1 MTTHKDVATRTA
13 MRTPGAPAAGVNMA
27 DVAAHAGVST
37 ATVSRA
43 LRDLPGVGEATRLR
57 IKEIARDLAY
67 VVSPEASG
75 LARGATGRVAVVV
88 PRLDIW
94 FYGTLVAAIEQA
106 MREAG
111 TDVLVYQ
118 VDGPEQRARFF
129 EELPARRKVDALILC
144 ALPLLAEEQERLDLI
159 SQRVV
164 IAGGRLHDH
173 AHVVVDDHDVATA
186 AVRHLLDL
194 GHRRIAM
201 IRTSDAEGAVWS
213 SDALRTRGYRDALG
227 SAGIEV
233 DPDLLVTVTYSARSG
248 AEGLARLLAL
258 PEPPT
263 AVFAYSDEIG
273 LGALEAARRSG
284 LEVPGDLSIIGVD
297 GHPLGEVY
305 GLTTIDQTVAEQG
318 RRAGRLA
325 LDLIGVSNRR
335 PDRDQVLGTRLVLR
349 DTTGRCPTG

>member
-1 MTTHKDVATRTA
+1 MT
-13 MRTPGAPAAGVNMA
+13 MSSAGVNMA

-57 IKEIARDLAY
+57 IKEIARDLSY

-75 LARGATGRVAVVV
+75 LARGAKGRIAIVV

-94 FYGTLVAAIEQA
+94 FYATMVAAIERVV
-106 MREAG
+106 REAG

-129 EELPARRKVDALILC
+129 EELPARRKVDALVLC

-164 IAGGRLHDH
+164 VAGGRLHDH
-173 AHVVVDDHDVATA
+173 AHVMVDDHAVATV

-201 IRTSDAEGAVWS
+201 IRTSDVEGAVWS
-213 SDALRTRGYRDALG
+213 SDALRTQGYRDALTSTG
-227 SAGIEV
+227 VDV
-233 DPDLLVTVTYSARSG
+233 DPDLLVTVGYSAGAG
-248 AEGLARLLAL
+248 AEGMAHLLTLAD
-258 PEPPT
+258 PPT

-273 LGALEAARRSG
+273 IGVLEAVRRSG
-284 LEVPGDLSIIGVD
+284 RRVPQDLSVIGVD
-297 GHPLGEVY
+297 GHPLGEVF
-305 GLTTIDQTVAEQG
+305 GLTTVDQEIAEQG
-318 RRAGRLA
+318 RRAGELA
-325 LDLIGVSNRR
+325 LDLIGADPDPTRR
-335 PDRDQVLGTRLVLR
+335 GRHPDRDQVLGTRLLLR
-349 DTTGRCPTG
+349 NTTAAPPHDQAEQPT